1 MFTGMSL
8 RMAQE
13 VGLHRQSSFVG
24 TGISRSHAEGGRA
37 AEVYETP
44 DRRSPTTLVTTETFE
59 ESSQVVL
66 FWCIV
71 VQDTCLSSGTGR
83 VPSVKQ
89 HEVRVRLPEDRDI
102 SIIQAGPGAMPGT
115 IRPRSFPNMVR
126 LMLLYAQSLE
136 NLNIDSYN
144 GLGQDAAERA
154 RRQERLQRVK
164 REIITLYEVLPSG
177 LRFGAIYYRMAVESG
192 EAGPYLVMHLFF
204 HLQVAFLT
212 QDSFAPTQRTP
223 LETAQSSTNSDVNRE
238 ASTTRAGTHV
248 TDNRTNDEQYRTAIR
263 SIVDMLTF
271 AKFISSRALLTSF
284 FLNQPFFHAAC
295 AYVQDVLILQQRGY
309 DASTAMHQASSFPI
323 PHHSSP
329 SIVFH
334 IEGYDDV
341 STPQMF
347 SNPGA
352 ESTRSYLALIAK
364 TNYQFLR
371 QAIKDM
377 ARYYA
382 GAGWVDAVLDQR
394 EQGLRDVDLSIVS
407 DSISTFI
414 RLHNLYGRDEPKR
427 RSKQVSTCCWL
438 ADLKSH
444 CHSTTRGYANGS
456 TRTNIHLP
464 MP

>member
-13 VGLHRQSSFVG
+13 LGLHRQASFVG
-24 TGISRSHAEGGRA
+24 TGISRSPTEGGQA
-37 AEVYETP
+37 PEEDETP
-44 DRRSPTTLVTTETFE
+44 DCSSPTTLVTTETFE
-59 ESSQVVL
+59 KSSQVVL

-71 VQDTCLSSGTGR
+71 VQDTCLASGTGR

-89 HEVRVRLPEDRDI
+89 QEVRVRLPEDRDM
-102 SIIQAGPGAMPGT
+102 SIIQAGPGVLPGT

-126 LMLLYAQSLE
+126 LMLLYAQALE

-144 GLGQDAAERA
+144 GLGQDAAERSHRQDHLQQLKCEI
-154 RRQERLQRVK
+154 RR
-164 REIITLYEVLPSG
+164 LYKALPSG
-177 LRFGAIYYRMAVESG
+177 LQFGAIYYRAAVESG

-204 HLQVAFLT
+204 HLQMAFLT
-212 QDSFAPTQRTP
+212 QNSAASTERSP
-223 LETAQSSTNSDVNRE
+223 LETGRSSTNGDYNRE
-238 ASTTRAGTHV
+238 AIISRATTHV
-248 TDNRTNDEQYRTAIR
+248 TDNNTNDEQYRTAIR

-271 AKFISSRALLTSF
+271 AKFISSRALLASF
-284 FLNQPFFHAAC
+284 FLNQAFFHAAC
-295 AYVQDVLILQQRGY
+295 AYVQDVLVLQQQGY
-309 DASTAMHQASSFPI
+309 DESTATIRACSFPI
-323 PHHSSP
+323 PHQSSP
-329 SIVFH
+329 SMVFH
-334 IEGYDDV
+334 IDGYDDV
-341 STPQMF
+341 STPQMV

-414 RLHNLYGRDEPKR
+414 RLHNLYGGYEPKR
-427 RSKQVSTCCWL
+427 RSKQVSPRCRL
-438 ADLKSH
+438 AISKSLSRH
-444 CHSTTRGYANGS
+444 HKRLC
-456 TRTNIHLP
+456 
-464 MP
+464 